1 MRRILSQ
8 AWVRILIQFGV
19 SILILWMLLDD
30 VDFDEV
36 RQTLKQGSIGWFLA
50 AVTVKTT
57 ALLVHE
63 YRLWLALPAPRPPTG
78 KIISLGLAAGVIN
91 LALPARAGD
100 VAAIGFMERE
110 CDIPAP
116 VGTAAVGVTSF
127 LEAALFAFFL
137 LSAFGLGAAQ
147 WSSLL
152 DDQTR
157 TQAMM
162 WIGGSIACGCLVL
175 FAMAIVGH
183 RWATATT
190 PDNVGLRFIQ
200 RTVVETSVM
209 LRNSRYL
216 GIQTGAAAIQVVLVV
231 AAFSLAVPAS
241 GAPASDALLAGSLVL
256 GISSLAAFVL
266 PPTMA
271 AGPTAAS
278 ALVMPLFGVDESG
291 ALAYAAMY
299 WLVAHAPAVTMGLP
313 ALWARR

>member
-1 MRRILSQ
+1 MRVLVQ
-8 AWVRILIQFGV
+8 LGL
-19 SILILWMLLDD
+19 SILILWLVLED
-30 VDFDEV
+30 VDFDGV
-36 RQTLKQGSIGWFLA
+36 RQTLEQGSIGWFLA
-50 AVTVKTT
+50 AVAVKTA

-63 YRLWLALPAPRPPTG
+63 CRLWLALPTPRPPTG
-78 KIISLGLAAGVIN
+78 KIVSLGLAAGVLN

-100 VAAIGFMERE
+100 VAAIAFMERE

-137 LSAFGLGAAQ
+137 LAAFGLGAAQ

-152 DDQTR
+152 DEQTR
-157 TQAMM
+157 MQAML
-162 WIGGSIACGCLVL
+162 WIGGSISGGCLVL
-175 FAMAIVGH
+175 FAMTIMGQ
-183 RWATATT
+183 RWAGAQA
-190 PDNVGLRFIQ
+190 PENLGLRFIQ
-200 RTVVETSVM
+200 KTVVETSVI
-209 LRNSRYL
+209 LRDARYL
-216 GIQTGAAAIQVVLVV
+216 SIQTGAAAVQVVLVV

-256 GISSLAAFVL
+256 GLSSLAAFVL

-291 ALAYAAMY
+291 ALAYAVMY
-299 WLVAHAPAVTMGLP
+299 WLVAHAPAMTMGLP

>member
-1 MRRILSQ
+1 MR
-8 AWVRILIQFGV
+8 VLIQLSLSV
-19 SILILWMLLDD
+19 LILWLLLDD
-30 VDFDEV
+30 VDFGEV
-36 RQTLKQGSIGWFLA
+36 WQTLSNGSIGWFLA
-50 AVTVKTT
+50 AVTVKTA

-63 YRLWLALPAPRPPTG
+63 YRLWLALPAPRPPTK
-78 KIISLGLAAGVIN
+78 KIISLGLAAGVLN

-100 VAAIGFMERE
+100 VAAIAFMERE

-137 LSAFGLGAAQ
+137 LAAFGLGAAQ

-157 TQAMM
+157 TTAML

-175 FAMAIVGH
+175 FGMAIMGQ
-183 RWATATT
+183 RWTQAAS
-190 PDNVGLRFIQ
+190 PENLGLRFIQ
-200 RTVVETSVM
+200 RTVVETSVI
-209 LRNSRYL
+209 LRNARYL

-231 AAFSLAVPAS
+231 SAFSLAVPAS

-299 WLVAHAPAVTMGLP
+299 WLVAHAPAMTMGLP